1 MSNSCKM
8 PNLVR
13 ATLPAL
19 LLALSVAVPQARANP
34 HVWVEARIAFELED
48 DRVQGLTFVW
58 RFDDYY
64 SSHTIRSYDLD
75 RDGALGPAE
84 MRTLRADTFD
94 PLVQFDYHVHMWAGG
109 GKREDH
115 RIDRFT
121 ARVEKR
127 RLVIEFSM
135 PVTPPADPSEDLM
148 VVSLF
153 DPRNVV
159 DFRFDKSDFL
169 LVVGEMKPG
178 CKFRVARGRGEQSG
192 HPRPVTLRCG
202 G

>member
-34 HVWVEARIAFELED
+34 HVWVEARMAFELED

-64 SSHTIRSYDLD
+64 SSHTMRSYDLD

-84 MRTLRADTFD
+84 MRTLRADTFA
-94 PLVQFDYHVHMWAGG
+94 PLVQFDY
-109 GKREDH
+109 
-115 RIDRFT
+115 T
-121 ARVEKR
+121 C
-127 RLVIEFSM
+127 
-135 PVTPPADPSEDLM
+135 T
-148 VVSLF
+148 
-153 DPRNVV
+153 
-159 DFRFDKSDFL
+159 
-169 LVVGEMKPG
+169 
-178 CKFRVARGRGEQSG
+178 CGRGAENVKTTASIASRQG
-192 HPRPVTLRCG
+192 
-202 G
+202 